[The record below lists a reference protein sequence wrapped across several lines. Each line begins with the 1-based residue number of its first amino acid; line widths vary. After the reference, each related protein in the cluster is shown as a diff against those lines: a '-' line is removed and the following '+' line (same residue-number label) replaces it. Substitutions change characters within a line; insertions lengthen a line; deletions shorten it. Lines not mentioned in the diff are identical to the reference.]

1 MSIQREKDMNK
12 MLLNTKAEEICCNN
26 KKNDDIKQIK
36 SKIFDKV
43 IDLIHDKQSYMLGP
57 EKTKTAK
64 FIVDNFAELFKILS
78 GFT

>member
-1 MSIQREKDMNK
+1 MNK
-12 MLLNTKAEEICCNN
+12 MFIDMSIGEICYKD
-26 KKNDDIKQIK
+26 KKNDDINQIK

-43 IDLIHDKQSYMLGP
+43 IDLIHDKKNYMLGP

-78 GFT
+78 EFTK

>member
-1 MSIQREKDMNK
+1 MNK
-12 MLLNTKAEEICCNN
+12 MLIDTKVEEICCNN

-36 SKIFDKV
+36 YKIFDKV
-43 IDLIHDKQSYMLGP
+43 IDLIHDKQSCMLGP

-78 GFT
+78 EFT

>member
-1 MSIQREKDMNK
+1 MNK
-12 MLLNTKAEEICCNN
+12 MLIYTKVEEICCNK

-36 SKIFDKV
+36 YKIFDKV
-43 IDLIHDKQSYMLGP
+43 IDLIHDKQSCMLGP

-78 GFT
+78 EFT